1 MKQNSSAR
9 RGENLRYLENLCDKC
24 FCHFAFP
31 GFQLAFFF
39 FLNVK
44 NDSGEV
50 ICTHTKICLEFQ
62 FYLNQV
68 LRDLATETVT

>member
-1 MKQNSSAR
+1 MISAFVT
-9 RGENLRYLENLCDKC
+9 L
-24 FCHFAFP
+24 HFLDFSLP
-31 GFQLAFFF
+31 FFF

-68 LRDLATETVT
+68 LRDLATETVM